1 MGNKRTRIEG
11 DKKNKVEDIREL
23 GHEECYG
30 DQGEG
35 EGRERRSRK
44 GEVGG
49 RGVEV
54 RMKA

>member
-11 DKKNKVEDIREL
+11 NKKNKVEDIREL

>member
-1 MGNKRTRIEG
+1 MLWGSRR
-11 DKKNKVEDIREL
+11 RERR
-23 GHEECYG
+23 
-30 DQGEG
+30 D
-35 EGRERRSRK
+35 RRSRK